1 MLVEII
7 IPTHDRPAALAS
19 MLASLIAQ
27 TDPDWGAHVVI
38 DNLEGDHIIELVESF
53 GDPRIKWTKL
63 KERYNDWGHTPREY
77 GKQQSDADYII
88 MSGDD
93 NYYVPILVEEI
104 RKATIDKPGIV
115 YWDMVHSHRN
125 YEYFRCAPF
134 ICQIDMG
141 AFATRRDIAQTL
153 KLNTTYAAD
162 CEYIEEFKFR
172 HPTEWIAKIQKV
184 LFVHN

>member
-7 IPTHDRPAALAS
+7 IPTHDRPAPLAS

-38 DNLEGDHIIELVESF
+38 DNLEGDHIIKLVESF
-53 GDPRIKWTKL
+53 GDPRIRWTKL

-93 NYYVPILVEEI
+93 NYYVPTAVEEL
-104 RKATIDKPGIV
+104 RRATLDRPGLV
-115 YWDMVHSHRN
+115 YWDMVHSH
-125 YEYFRCAPF
+125 YEYRYFRCTPF
-134 ICQIDMG
+134 VYQIDVG
-141 AFATRRDIAQTL
+141 AFATRRDIAQAI
-153 KLNTTYAAD
+153 KLGTGYIAD
-162 CEYIEEFKFR
+162 GEYVEEFKARYPF
-172 HPTEWIAKIQKV
+172 EWIVKIQKV
-184 LFVHN
+184 LYVHN